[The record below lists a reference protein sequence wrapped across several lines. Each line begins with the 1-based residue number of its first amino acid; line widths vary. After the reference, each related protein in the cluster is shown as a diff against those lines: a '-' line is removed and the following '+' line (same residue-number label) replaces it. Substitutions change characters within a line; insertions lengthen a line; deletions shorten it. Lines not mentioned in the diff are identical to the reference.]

1 LNITKKDDTTM
12 NIETNDEKVPVSQE
26 HEEADKPRVGIF
38 YCGGAMSSVGE
49 LTGVAAFE
57 VLKRLGPKEVGM
69 GCVAALAAGVPKHFR
84 TMQGLEKVVVIDGCP
99 NSCVRKIVEQT
110 GTRMDAYINLGK
122 DLKIKKIGPFKP
134 LAYSR
139 EDLER
144 AVEAILDVVQSTP

>member
-1 LNITKKDDTTM
+1 M
-12 NIETNDEKVPVSQE
+12 SIETSDEKAPVPQE
-26 HEEADKPRVGIF
+26 HEDAEKPRVGIF

-69 GCVAALAAGVPKHFR
+69 GCVSALAAGVPKHFR

-110 GTRMDAYINLGK
+110 GARMDGYINMGK
-122 DLKIKKIGPFKP
+122 DLGIKKIGPFKP
-134 LAYSR
+134 LDYSQ

-144 AVEAILDVVQSTP
+144 AVEAIIVRIQEMRGEAK

>member
-1 LNITKKDDTTM
+1 MTT
-12 NIETNDEKVPVSQE
+12 EKSDEKSRVSRE
-26 HEEADKPRVGIF
+26 HEETENPRVGIF

-57 VLKRLGPKEVGM
+57 VLKLLGPKEVGM
-69 GCVAALAAGVPKHFR
+69 GCVSALAAGVPKHFR
-84 TMQGLEKVVVIDGCP
+84 TMQSLEKVLVIDGCP

-122 DLKIKKIGPFKP
+122 DLKLKKIGPFKP
-134 LAYSR
+134 LAYSQ

-144 AVEAILDVVQSTP
+144 AVEAILNVVQSTP

>member
-1 LNITKKDDTTM
+1 M
-12 NIETNDEKVPVSQE
+12 SIETSDEKAPVPQE
-26 HEEADKPRVGIF
+26 HEDAEKPRVGIF

-69 GCVAALAAGVPKHFR
+69 GCVSALAAGVPKHFR

-110 GTRMDAYINLGK
+110 GARMDAYINLGK

-134 LAYSR
+134 LAYSQQ
-139 EDLER
+139 DLER
-144 AVEAILDVVQSTP
+144 AVEAIIAKIQESGGTE